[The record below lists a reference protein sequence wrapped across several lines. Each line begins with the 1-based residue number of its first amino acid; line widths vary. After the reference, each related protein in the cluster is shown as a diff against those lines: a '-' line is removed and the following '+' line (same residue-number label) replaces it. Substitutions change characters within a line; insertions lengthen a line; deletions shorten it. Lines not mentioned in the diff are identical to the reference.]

1 MHNFSTTFLNEPP
14 TLTEDEYLFGWDPT
28 PGIVSVWANREG
40 LAIIWRRE
48 GERVTSAR
56 ERFRP
61 WLFASSLDDL
71 AHLGSRL
78 VPDFESTGD
87 AATFTYREL
96 DGPTES
102 YRYLLSAGNGRSLE
116 RALVDGASRRLG
128 RQINSINELSDE
140 YYRVGPVEQ
149 FLMQSG
155 KVYFRG
161 MTYSDLHRLQFDL
174 ETTAL
179 DPRRGRIF
187 MVAIRDSRGLATTIE
202 APMPEDEASLISNL
216 CAIIRERNPDVI
228 ENHNLFGFDLP
239 FLEQRTSVVVQRQ

>member
-1 MHNFSTTFLNEPP
+1 MHTFSSTNIHEP
-14 TLTEDEYLFGWDPT
+14 LSQTEDEYLFGWDPT

-40 LAIIWRRE
+40 QAIIWRRV
-48 GERVTSAR
+48 GEQIISTR

-61 WLFASSLDDL
+61 WLFATSLHDL
-71 AHLGSRL
+71 AQLGSRP
-78 VPDFESTGD
+78 VRDFELTGD
-87 AATFTYREL
+87 AAAFTYREL

-102 YRYLLSAGNGRSLE
+102 YRYLISASNGRSLE

-128 RQINSINELSDE
+128 RQINGISELPDE

-161 MTYSDLHRLQFDL
+161 LNYSDLHRLQFDL

-179 DPRRGRIF
+179 DPHRGRIF
-187 MVAIRDSRGLATTIE
+187 MVAVRDSHGLATIIE
-202 APMPEDEASLISNL
+202 APKPEDEVNLISKL
-216 CAIIRERNPDVI
+216 CMLIRERDPDVI

-239 FLEQRTSVVVQRQ
+239 FLEQRASVVQAQ

>member
-1 MHNFSTTFLNEPP
+1 MHLYSPSNSNEPYSS
-14 TLTEDEYLFGWDPT
+14 TEDEYLFGWDLT

-48 GERVTSAR
+48 GERVISSR

-71 AHLGSRL
+71 AYLGSKL
-78 VPDFESTGD
+78 VPDSESTVV
-87 AATFTYREL
+87 TEPFTYREL
-96 DGPTES
+96 EGPTES
-102 YRYLLSAGNGRSLE
+102 YRYLLSASNGRSLE
-116 RALVDGASRRLG
+116 RALIDGASLRLG
-128 RQINSINELSDE
+128 RQINSINELPGE
-140 YYRVGPVEQ
+140 YYRVGPIEQ

-161 MTYSDLHRLQFDL
+161 LTYRDLHRLQFDL

-187 MVAIRDSRGLATTIE
+187 MVAIRDSCAATI
-202 APMPEDEASLISNL
+202 M
-216 CAIIRERNPDVI
+216 
-228 ENHNLFGFDLP
+228 F
-239 FLEQRTSVVVQRQ
+239 

>member
-1 MHNFSTTFLNEPP
+1 MHPLSP
-14 TLTEDEYLFGWDPT
+14 TNSEGTHSLVEDEYLFGWDPT

-48 GERVTSAR
+48 GDRVTSTR

-61 WLFASSLDDL
+61 WLFATSLDDL

-78 VPDFESTGD
+78 VPNFEPTGD

-102 YRYLLSAGNGRSLE
+102 YRYLLSASNGRSLE
-116 RALVDGASRRLG
+116 RVLVDGASRRLG
-128 RQINSINELSDE
+128 RQINSINELPDE

-155 KVYFRG
+155 KVHFRG
-161 MTYSDLHRLQFDL
+161 LIYSDLH
-174 ETTAL
+174 
-179 DPRRGRIF
+179 
-187 MVAIRDSRGLATTIE
+187 
-202 APMPEDEASLISNL
+202 
-216 CAIIRERNPDVI
+216 
-228 ENHNLFGFDLP
+228 
-239 FLEQRTSVVVQRQ
+239 